1 MQEWG
6 RHLDHLH
13 KAGFSYGYVAYVDFA
28 TGERRYQVDAV
39 KGDGPRVVC
48 EGLTMAGAVQ
58 GLMDQLQRM
67 GTIGK

>member
-6 RHLDHLH
+6 RDLNHLH
-13 KAGFSYGYVAYVDFA
+13 KAGFFYGYLAYLDLA

-48 EGLTMAGAVQ
+48 EGLTMAGAVEN
-58 GLMDQLQRM
+58 LMDQLRRFPKRQ
-67 GTIGK
+67 